1 MKRPIRA
8 ILYGFLIWWLWFAF
22 IGLAQFL
29 PDAVRSHPSF
39 ATARLLVLVLLVVA
53 FAVDY
58 LRRVGRSGVGE
69 GAAIGFT
76 WMALLIVN
84 DIGHFLFM
92 EPTDIGV
99 YLMQFAPL
107 YVFVPIMT
115 VAVFGY
121 LERRAAVDRS
131 TGHI

>member
-1 MKRPIRA
+1 MNRPLRA
-8 ILYGFLIWWLWFAF
+8 VAYGFLIWWLWFAF
-22 IGLAQFL
+22 VGLAQLL

-58 LRRVGRSGVGE
+58 LRRVGRSGAAE

-76 WMALLIVN
+76 WMALLVAN
-84 DIGHFLFM
+84 DIGHSLFM
-92 EPTDIGV
+92 APTDLGV
-99 YLMQFAPL
+99 YLVQFAPL
-107 YVFVPIMT
+107 YVFVPIIT

-121 LERRAAVDRS
+121 LERRAAAA
-131 TGHI
+131 